1 MRLAQPY
8 EFTIASVPIRPASNA
23 EFESPDNILNTL
35 SDVRAGM
42 ILEVRVYKPGQVGKY
57 TRLSIRRGKGP
68 KRDDKCLAPEGVR
81 PITCPSS

>member
-1 MRLAQPY
+1 
-8 EFTIASVPIRPASNA
+8 
-23 EFESPDNILNTL
+23 
-35 SDVRAGM
+35 M